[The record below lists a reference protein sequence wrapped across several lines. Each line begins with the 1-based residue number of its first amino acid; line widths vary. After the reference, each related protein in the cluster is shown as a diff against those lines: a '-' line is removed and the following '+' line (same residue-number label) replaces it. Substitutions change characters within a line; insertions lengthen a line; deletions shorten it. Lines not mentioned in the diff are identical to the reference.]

1 MPTTGFGRCCQAIT
15 IIPPPAAYRH
25 SSCST
30 VSITGMQFLIL
41 AILVAERSVSN
52 KDFICISLVNNE
64 AEHFFMFTGH
74 LVSSICEMTVP

>member
-1 MPTTGFGRCCQAIT
+1 MHTTRFGRRCQAIT

-30 VSITGMQFLIL
+30 VSITGTEFLIL

-52 KDFICISLVNNE
+52 KDVICISLVSNE
-64 AEHFFMFTGH
+64 AAHFFMFISH